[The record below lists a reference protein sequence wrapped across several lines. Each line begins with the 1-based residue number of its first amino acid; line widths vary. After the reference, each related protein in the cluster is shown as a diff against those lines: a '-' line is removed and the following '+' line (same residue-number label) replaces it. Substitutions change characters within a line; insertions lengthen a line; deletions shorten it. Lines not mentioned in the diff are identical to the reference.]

1 MVPQWKANPIIIKQT
16 LAHDII
22 IKELKTQ
29 GEKVIVQGGKGSHQL
44 SKGFPIIIMCNILK
58 PSAIMLWVHCPKVWD
73 SLPSVN
79 QYDHICRKRA
89 HMSIIPGLGDV
100 RG

>member
-44 SKGFPIIIMCNILK
+44 SKGFPIIIM
-58 PSAIMLWVHCPKVWD
+58 
-73 SLPSVN
+73 
-79 QYDHICRKRA
+79 
-89 HMSIIPGLGDV
+89 
-100 RG
+100 